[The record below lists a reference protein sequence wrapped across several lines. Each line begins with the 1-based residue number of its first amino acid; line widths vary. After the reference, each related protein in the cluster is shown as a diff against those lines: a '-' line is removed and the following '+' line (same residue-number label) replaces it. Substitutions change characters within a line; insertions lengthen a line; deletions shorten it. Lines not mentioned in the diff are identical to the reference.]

1 MKSIVIAVMMLA
13 CAVVVPGAV
22 DSLAQET
29 AGFEVGRFVV
39 CENVVDREPVGVTT
53 TFPAGTDK
61 AYVYLEAKNIKAD
74 TTVNVVWSTEGAELA
89 RVPLNLG
96 AGSRWRT
103 YSFKTLF
110 GMTGKWRVEL
120 QDEGGAVLAS
130 TEFKVE

>member
-1 MKSIVIAVMMLA
+1 MKSLIIGVVMLA
-13 CAVVVPGAV
+13 CSVVVPGAV

-53 TFPAGTDK
+53 TFPAGTEK
-61 AYVYLEAKNIKAD
+61 AYAYLEAKDVKAD
-74 TTVNVVWSTEGAELA
+74 TTVYFVWSNEGAELA

-103 YSFKTLF
+103 YSSKTLF
-110 GMTGKWRVEL
+110 AMTGNWRVEI

-130 TEFKVE
+130 ADFKVE